1 VCRVASF
8 RRVALA
14 VGTAAVL
21 VGGGGAAVVAYRERP
36 AHPTATASPTA
47 SPTTSPSPTPAP
59 TRSPYELVAVPQP
72 GSPPSPGGIARALA
86 KPFGDKALGA
96 RVDAYVLDAATGTA
110 LYDRGSRVAVV
121 PASTAKLFTA
131 AAALK
136 ALGPDRRFTTAVVA
150 DGTIANGVL
159 TGDLVVVGGG
169 DPTLTAAITP
179 TAYPRPARLA
189 DIAADVR
196 RAGVT
201 KVTGGIVVDGSI
213 FRGASL
219 GPAWKPSYVS
229 EGSVAP
235 VNGLE
240 VDGGRVKVGDSD
252 RVQRPDVSGGLKLKA
267 ALAKAGVK
275 VTKGVTRGTAPADAM
290 ALATVESP
298 PVSALVERLLTR
310 SDNDLA
316 EALARHVAIAT
327 GEPTDFAGSSGAVR
341 ATVRSLGLDAPA
353 LLDASGLS
361 PRDRVTP
368 AQLVAVLALA
378 TRDTTFAPLV
388 EGLPIAAFSGT
399 LGDRYTK
406 GASRTAAGRV
416 RAKTGSLDNVA
427 TLAGLAETR
436 SGRLVVFAF
445 AADRLPTKFVGA
457 AARALDV
464 AAAALA
470 GCGCT

>member
-1 VCRVASF
+1 VASF

-14 VGTAAVL
+14 VGVSAAL
-21 VGGGGAAVVAYRERP
+21 VGGGGAALIAYRERP
-36 AHPTATASPTA
+36 AATPRGTHSPTATASPFG
-47 SPTTSPSPTPAP
+47 TPAP
-59 TRSPYELVAVPQP
+59 QPARSPYELVAAPQP
-72 GSPPSPGGIARALA
+72 GAAPSPAGVARALA
-86 KPFGDKALGA
+86 KPFTDKALGA
-96 RVDAYVLDAATGTA
+96 RVDAYVLDAATGTP
-110 LYDRGSRVAVV
+110 LYDRGARVGVV

-150 DGTIANGVL
+150 NGTIANGVL
-159 TGDLVVVGGG
+159 TGDLVVIGGG
-169 DPTLTAAITP
+169 DPTLTAAVTP

-196 RAGVT
+196 HAGIT

-219 GPAWKPSYVS
+219 GPAWKPSYVT

-235 VNGLE
+235 VNGFE

-275 VTKGVTRGTAPADAM
+275 VAKGVTRGTAPANAT
-290 ALATVESP
+290 ALSTVESP

-316 EALARHVAIAT
+316 EALARHVAIAS

-341 ATVRSLGLDAPA
+341 ATVRALGLDAPA

-378 TRDTTFAPLV
+378 TRDPLFAPLL

-436 SGRLVVFAF
+436 SRRLVVFAF